1 MSRYLSGVSTVVVIL
16 FILIAVAALVLGN
29 KHYKNMAAEESPD
42 QVLSEQRREQA
53 EEDAPHQRQRESAL
67 SPKQLDEL
75 KQTLVNKAMLDVKS
89 AFPDQDDVKLKI
101 DNVQLD
107 VRFGGSSQDV
117 VCGNVNVKNKPN
129 GHTDL
134 IRFVW
139 NSNEPVEIES
149 EDDKAR
155 FQLAWS
161 LFCH

>member
-29 KHYKNMAAEESPD
+29 KYYKNTGAEESPD
-42 QVLSEQRREQA
+42 QVLSEQRRERA
-53 EEDAPHQRQRESAL
+53 EEDAPHQRQRESAM
-67 SPKQLDEL
+67 SPKQLDEF
-75 KQTLVNKAMLDVKS
+75 KQTLVKKAMLDVKS
-89 AFPDQDDVKLKI
+89 AFPDQGDAKLKI

-107 VRFGGSSQDV
+107 VGFGGSRQDV
-117 VCGNVNVKNKPN
+117 VCGNINVKNKS
-129 GHTDL
+129 GLT
-134 IRFVW
+134 RFVW

-161 LFCH
+161 LFCQ